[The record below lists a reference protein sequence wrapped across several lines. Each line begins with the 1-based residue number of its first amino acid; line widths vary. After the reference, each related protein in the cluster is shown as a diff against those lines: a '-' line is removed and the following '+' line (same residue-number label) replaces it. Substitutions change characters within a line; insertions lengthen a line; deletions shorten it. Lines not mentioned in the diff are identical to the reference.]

1 MLQSSGLGSINCGIG
16 LSVDIER
23 FSYGHLYSCAQIG
36 SIGPGPFAL
45 FILCS
50 FYLENGQFLPCQ
62 STYETYAGRM
72 NAHGG
77 TPHDPPKFLW
87 LQL

>member
-1 MLQSSGLGSINCGIG
+1 MLQSSGLGSINCGMG

-36 SIGPGPFAL
+36 SIGPGPFVL

-50 FYLENGQFLPCQ
+50 CYLENCQFLPCQ
-62 STYETYAGRM
+62 STYYIRGSNERA
-72 NAHGG
+72 GG